1 MNKKLIISAVISALL
16 LSGCAA
22 ENDVSKAAE
31 TTTATAVTT
40 EQQIFIDPMPE
51 IYEFDSYDAFTEKL
65 KEVYPDKYTHPMPDV
80 IYSWTADYIM
90 FQYGGQ
96 TFRFIDEA
104 NQTTIFFDLDHNT
117 AYSTISEFTDN
128 NFLMGSGRKVIEETD
143 RYAVIQYTIDDSYQ
157 IIGITGE
164 FNLFYK
170 LNVNSDDETKDPVE
184 LLKEYKEIL
193 EL

>member
-1 MNKKLIISAVISALL
+1 MNKKLIISAAISALL

-22 ENDVSKAAE
+22 ENDVSQTAE
-31 TTTATAVTT
+31 TTTATTVTT
-40 EQQIFIDPMPE
+40 EQQIFIDYFPE
-51 IYEFDSYDAFTEKL
+51 MYEFDSYDAFTKKL
-65 KEVYPDKYTHPMPDV
+65 REVYPDKYTHPMPDV
-80 IYSWTADYIM
+80 IYSWTVDNITL
-90 FQYGGQ
+90 QYGGQ
-96 TFRFIDEA
+96 IFNFIDEA
-104 NQTTIFFDLDHNT
+104 NQTDIFFDLDHNT
-117 AYSTISEFTDN
+117 AYSTISEFTNN